1 MNIIERYEIYKKG
14 LVPRG
19 TSTTLQKF
27 FKTNPTIDQLLYL
40 AQKEREEGSLLG
52 ATILIYLLMGILL
65 GFVIGIAWRITP

>member
-27 FKTNPTIDQLLYL
+27 FKTNPTVDQMLYL
-40 AQKEREEGSLLG
+40 AQKEREDESMMWAGV
-52 ATILIYLLMGILL
+52 LIYLLMGILM
-65 GFVIGIAWRITP
+65 GFLLGIALRVTL